1 MGSKYFAIL
10 GMVVDD
16 CGECSKYFATLGK
29 LLADGFC

>member
-16 CGECSKYFATLGK
+16 CDKYSKYFATLGK
-29 LLADGFC
+29 ILEEGFR